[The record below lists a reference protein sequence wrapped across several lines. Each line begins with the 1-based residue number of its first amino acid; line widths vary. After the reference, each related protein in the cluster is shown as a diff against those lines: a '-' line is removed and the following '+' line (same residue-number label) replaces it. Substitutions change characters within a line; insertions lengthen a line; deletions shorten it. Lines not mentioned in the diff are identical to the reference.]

1 MMSRSGAY
9 KHGVGFLAATAIFF
23 VSVSQGYQTDSI
35 IPEEFTH
42 STPLELSARDA
53 KKAEAQAAYLEA
65 LFQEDNEGPDKALD
79 AKERVLLLDP
89 GFCDLAVEVAQYHLS
104 RGQIPEAIAILKDA
118 AKASPHHPA
127 PPLALATIYLRH
139 LQKPALAEKYANQ
152 AVASNPGDAS
162 TYAALCEVYRAS
174 RQFQKI
180 DALLQKASK
189 RESSNPEFW
198 LGLAEIRLRDWPT
211 NTTAKDARS
220 RKGILDLLEKAAQCG
235 AEDAKVMTRIA
246 DCQVLCG
253 EPDRAVIYYKKALT
267 LHPDDD
273 TLRPK
278 LATCL
283 VQSGAT
289 NEAIEILEEI
299 IKENPLDLAAYD
311 QLAKIHIESGNIP
324 SALTAMRQGIL
335 LAPVDPRR
343 HEDIIRLCFHTG
355 DSEAALQYA
364 TEAEKRFPYIVGFTL
379 FRAIALSQNKDHAA
393 AMVAFERTLVEAANS
408 NPELLDSNFFMS
420 YGTAAE
426 QAGHR
431 VKAAELLKRA
441 IVLNPSNAAACN
453 YLGYMWAEQNE
464 NLAEAEHLIL
474 HALKIDPQ
482 NGAYRDSLGWVWYH
496 QGKYNEA
503 LAELLRAAE
512 MISPADPVV
521 YEHIGDTYEKLGKT
535 AGALMNWKKALQL
548 DQDNTALSEKIET
561 HSSRI
566 VQKPEPSEN
575 SGTKP

>member
-1 MMSRSGAY
+1 MKRSGAF
-9 KHGVGFLAATAIFF
+9 KHGVGFIAATAIFF
-23 VSVSQGYQTDSI
+23 VSAAKGYHTDSI

-42 STPLELSARDA
+42 STPLELSSRSA
-53 KKAEAQAAYLEA
+53 KKADAQAAYLEA
-65 LFQEDNEGPDKALD
+65 LFEEDNEGPDKALD

-118 AKASPHHPA
+118 AKAAPHHPA

-152 AVASNPGDAS
+152 AVVANPGEAA
-162 TYAALCEVYRAS
+162 TYTALCEVYRAS

-180 DALLQKASK
+180 DTLLQKASK
-189 RESSNPEFW
+189 RESSNPQFW
-198 LGLAEIRLRDWPT
+198 LGLAEIRLKDYPFPA
-211 NTTAKDARS
+211 TAKDSRS
-220 RKGILDLLEKAAQCG
+220 RKIIADLLEKAAQCG
-235 AEDAKVMTRIA
+235 AGDAKIMARIG

-253 EPDRAVIYYKKALT
+253 EPARAAAYYQKAIT
-267 LHPDDD
+267 LDPDDD
-273 TLRPK
+273 TIRPK

-283 VQSGAT
+283 VQTGAKK
-289 NEAIEILEEI
+289 EAIEILEEI

-311 QLAKIHIESGNIP
+311 QLARIQIEAGNIP
-324 SALTAMRQGIL
+324 SALTAMRQGLL

-343 HEDIIRLCFHTG
+343 HEDIIRLCFHAG

-364 TEAEKRFPYIVGFTL
+364 TEAEKKFPYIVGFTL

-393 AMVAFERTLVEAANS
+393 AMIAFERTLVEAANS
-408 NPELLDSNFFMS
+408 NPELLDSTFFMS

-453 YLGYMWAEQNE
+453 YLGYMWADQNK

-474 HALKIDPQ
+474 HALKLDPQ
-482 NGAYRDSLGWVWYH
+482 SGAYRDSLGWVWFR
-496 QGKYNEA
+496 QGKYSEA
-503 LAELLRAAE
+503 LAELLHAAE

-548 DQDNTALSEKIET
+548 DQDNSALAEKIEN